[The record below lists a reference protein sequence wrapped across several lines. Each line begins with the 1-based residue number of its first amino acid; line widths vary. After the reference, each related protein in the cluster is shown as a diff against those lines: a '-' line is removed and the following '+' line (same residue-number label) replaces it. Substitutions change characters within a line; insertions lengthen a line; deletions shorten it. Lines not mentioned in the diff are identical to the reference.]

1 MKVKCKI
8 NYVAHVDSE
17 DQVHW
22 IELEID
28 DQVFIM
34 DRDDVLELY
43 NISKTVFDRMVDVD
57 EAIYPLGNREKVMN
71 GACK

>member
-1 MKVKCKI
+1 MNVKCKI
-8 NYVAHVDSE
+8 DYVAHVDSK

-34 DRDDVLELY
+34 DREDVLELF
-43 NISKTVFDRMVDVD
+43 NICETAFERMVNVE
-57 EAIYPLGNREKVMN
+57 EAIYPLVNREKVMKN
-71 GACK
+71 A